1 MNPMKRVLVIWNP
14 MAGRVGVEAAVH
26 QAVHV
31 FEALGWEAHA
41 KKSQSGDH
49 VTELAR
55 EAAHQA
61 FDAVF
66 VAGGDGSL
74 GRAVAGLID
83 PTTPGAKPA
92 LGVLPTG
99 TANVW
104 AKEIG
109 LPVSKRNRI
118 PESAERLA
126 AGHVQRMDVGMCN
139 GRPFLFWAG
148 FGLDGRVVDQL
159 ERKRNRFIKRWNE
172 IYYMLT
178 ILQCSARW
186 AGVQMQVQVD
196 DRQVEGKFMLAVA
209 GNIQRYAGG
218 LARLSPEAVWD
229 DGKMELWLF
238 GGGRKGGIGMAIR
251 HLWNLGWGTHVR
263 DHQMVCLPFRHLKI
277 NFLTE
282 EWMQLDGDPWGT
294 VREAEIEVRRGA
306 VRVLVP

>member
-1 MNPMKRVLVIWNP
+1 MKRVLVIWNP

-26 QAVHV
+26 QAARV
-31 FEALGWEAHA
+31 FEERGWQARVE
-41 KKSQSGDH
+41 KSQSGEH
-49 VTELAR
+49 VTRLAQ
-55 EAAHQA
+55 EAAAQA

-83 PTTPGAKPA
+83 QPIPGANTA

-104 AKEIG
+104 AREIG
-109 LPVSKRNRI
+109 LPVSQRNQI
-118 PESAERLA
+118 TESAERLA
-126 AGHVQRMDVGMCN
+126 AGHVQGMDVGVCN

-159 ERKRNRFIKRWNE
+159 ERNRSRFVKRWNE
-172 IYYMLT
+172 IYYLWT

-186 AGVQMQVQVD
+186 GGVRMQVQAD
-196 DRQVEGKFMLAVA
+196 DQQVEGKFMLAVA

-218 LARLSPEAVWD
+218 LARLSPEAVWN

-238 GGGRKGGIGMAIR
+238 GGGRKVGTGMAIR
-251 HLWNLGWGTHVR
+251 HLWNLGWGRHVR
-263 DHQMVCLPFRHLKI
+263 DRHMVCLPFQHLKMT
-277 NFLTE
+277 FSAE
-282 EWMQLDGDPWGT
+282 EWMQLDGEPWGT
-294 VREAEIEVRRGA
+294 VREAEINIKREA